1 MFKNYFKVALRS
13 LWKSKGFSA
22 INIFGLAIGLAT
34 CLLITL
40 YVVDELSYDHYNK
53 KAERIYRINSDIKF
67 GGGDLRLT
75 VTSDPMG
82 AVLKKDYPQVE
93 EYTRVYNSEGS
104 KLVKKGNQYITEER
118 IAYVDSTFFRVFTL
132 PAISGDTETALN
144 EPNTVVLTESSSKKY
159 FNTTDVVGKTIEI
172 SDNPYKITAVIKD
185 IPRTSHFN
193 FGFLLSMDNVN
204 YQWGSFLSNNFQTY
218 IVLQK
223 GVDYK
228 AFEKNFITVID
239 KYLLPQAKQFMQIN
253 SMDDFK
259 KAGNKLE
266 YTLMPLLDIHLHSDR
281 FPELGTNGNIQYVYI
296 FSAVAL
302 FVLLIACIN
311 FMNLS
316 TARSANRAKE
326 VGIRKVLGTE
336 KKTLVQ
342 QFLLESILTVIIALI
357 IGIGIAALV
366 LPLFND
372 VSAKSFSA
380 KDFVSGRI
388 VLFILLVPFVVG
400 VLAGIY
406 PAFFLSR
413 FKPVTVLKGS
423 SVGIFKKSNL
433 RSVLVVF
440 QFATSIILIIGT
452 VVVYRQLQY
461 IQNKN
466 LGFNKEQVLIINGT
480 GALQNNAEVFK
491 NEVRNLPGVTSASFT
506 GYLPVSSSARSDNSF
521 SKSAVMDSKTG
532 VNMQRW
538 TVDYDYINTLGMQM
552 IQGRNFSRE
561 FGSDSSGVI
570 VNETAAKLL
579 GFSSPLG
586 EKIYTYN
593 NRNEPIAYNIIGVVK
608 NFHFESL
615 RQNIGPLCMMLGDAR
630 FLTSFKVSTSNIQA
644 LVKQIESKWKV
655 MAPGMPFSYRF
666 LDDSFDEMYRSEQ
679 RVGKIAITFAVLAIL
694 IACLGLFG
702 LVTYAAERRIKEI
715 GIRKVLGAT
724 ISNIIGMLSKDF
736 LLLVVIAAVISFPI
750 AWWGM
755 NQWLQDF
762 AYRIDISWWI
772 FIIAGLMAAV
782 IALITV
788 SFQAIRAAL
797 ANPVKNL
804 RTE

>member
-413 FKPVTVLKGS
+413 FKPITVLKGS

-552 IQGRNFSRE
+552 IQGRNFSKE

>member
-172 SDNPYKITAVIKD
+172 SNNPYKITAVIKD

-433 RSVLVVF
+433 RSVLVVV

-480 GALQNNAEVFK
+480 GALQKNAEVFK

-552 IQGRNFSRE
+552 IQGRNFSKE